1 MLLVACHALPLCGTA
16 SGGASLCSPCGA
28 CWGRWYQEIVAATD
42 DIAAIMTA
50 ECGKPISESKAEI
63 AAG

>member
-1 MLLVACHALPLCGTA
+1 MLTHLACYTA
-16 SGGASLCSPCGA
+16 AVR
-28 CWGRWYQEIVAATD
+28 RWYQEIVAATD

-50 ECGKPISESKAEI
+50 ECGKPLAEAKAEI

>member
-1 MLLVACHALPLCGTA
+1 MLCCVAALR
-16 SGGASLCSPCGA
+16 
-28 CWGRWYQEIVAATD
+28 RWYHEIVAATD

-50 ECGKPISESKAEI
+50 ECGKPLAESKAEI